1 MLITKKL
8 PIDINKFAQKDQIL
22 TITGATWQD
31 YQQFNSEEYPG
42 YRVSYLKGEITIMSP
57 GRNHEKIAEVINR
70 LIVAYCEKFEIQDFP
85 FRQTRLEAKDYTGK
99 EPDVAYAFKTDKELP
114 DLVVEVIF
122 SSGNI
127 NNLKASYQ
135 AIGISE
141 LWIWQDHQITFYALD
156 NDNYTEIE
164 SSKILNQI
172 SAKSFVQFVNR
183 VLTESPLL
191 IKKDFLSVL

>member
-8 PIDINKFAQKDQIL
+8 PIDSKKFAQQDQIL

-31 YQQFNSEEYPG
+31 YQQFDSEEYPG
-42 YRVSYLKGEITIMSP
+42 YRVSYLDGEITIMSP

-70 LIVAYCEKFEIQDFP
+70 LIIAYCEKFEIQDFP
-85 FRQTRLEAKDYTGK
+85 FRQTRLETKDYAGK
-99 EPDVAYAFKTDKELP
+99 EPDVAYAFNTDKELP

-122 SSGNI
+122 SSGNT

-141 LWIWQDHQITFYALD
+141 LWIWQDNQITFYSLD
-156 NDNYTEIE
+156 QDNYTKIE
-164 SSKILNQI
+164 SSKILKKI
-172 SAKSFVQFVNR
+172 SAKSFVKFVNR
-183 VLTESPLL
+183 GIIDSPLL
-191 IKKDFLSVL
+191 IKKDFLKTL

>member
-8 PIDINKFAQKDQIL
+8 PIDRNKFAQHDQIL

-31 YQQFNSEEYPG
+31 YQQFESEEYPG

-70 LIVAYCEKFEIQDFP
+70 LIIAYCEKFEIQDFP
-85 FRQTRLEAKDYTGK
+85 FRQTRLEAKDYAGK
-99 EPDVAYAFKTDKELP
+99 EPDVAYAFNRDKELP

-127 NNLKASYQ
+127 DNLKASYQ

-141 LWIWQDHQITFYALD
+141 LWIWQDNQITFYSLD
-156 NDNYTEIE
+156 RDRYIEIE
-164 SSKILNQI
+164 FSKIFKQI
-172 SAKSFVQFVNR
+172 SAKSLVKFVNR
-183 VLTESPLL
+183 GITDSPLL
-191 IKKDFLSVL
+191 IKKDFLKTL